1 MLKLWKGRVGRE
13 EGGLEV
19 SVESCSIGGEAME
32 AEMQSEVWAG
42 RQRF

>member
-19 SVESCSIGGEAME
+19 SVESCSIGGEGME